1 MKIWELLP
9 PIKTDLLYD
18 KELNF
23 KKFVNHILWKLG
35 KTLNLS
41 GETLQN
47 YKRLHSEVKF
57 LSKQLVYLIKQKTIW
72 EI

>member
-1 MKIWELLP
+1 METWE
-9 PIKTDLLYD
+9 D
-18 KELNF
+18 
-23 KKFVNHILWKLG
+23 
-35 KTLNLS
+35 NLS

-57 LSKQLVYLIKQKTIW
+57 WSKQLVYLIKQKTIW